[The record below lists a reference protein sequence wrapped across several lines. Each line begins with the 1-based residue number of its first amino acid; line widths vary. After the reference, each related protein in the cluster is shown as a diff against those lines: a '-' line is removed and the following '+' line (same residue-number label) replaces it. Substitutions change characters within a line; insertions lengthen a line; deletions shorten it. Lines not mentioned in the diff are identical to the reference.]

1 MKEKDERLIWRYLD
15 GDLDDREKSVVQDRI
30 KNDEAFREAFM
41 ERELLQKSLQ
51 ATEPEM
57 PSMRFP
63 QHVME
68 KLPQLYRYA
77 VRPLLP
83 KVLVRGFALVMAMF
97 AISMLVLPFLHPDG
111 GSATAP
117 LPLLENSRR
126 LSNAIVN
133 VPNQW
138 YLFVAVLSLSYL
150 ALLALDRYL
159 RKRFGL

>member
-1 MKEKDERLIWRYLD
+1 MNEKDERLIWRYLD
-15 GDLDDREKSVVQDRI
+15 GDLDDREKSVVQHRI

-41 ERELLQKSLQ
+41 KRELLQKSLQ

-57 PSMRFP
+57 PSMRFT
-63 QHVME
+63 QNVME
-68 KLPQLYRYA
+68 KLPQLYRYT

-111 GSATAP
+111 GGATDP

-133 VPNQW
+133 VPKQW